1 MSEEHKKH
9 REYGEGYHGKKGEG
23 PLGGLFI
30 GSHSLRLLAGGALAA
45 VAALSLEKL
54 TRKVRPT
61 AVGVVKEG
69 YAFKEWA
76 TGKYEKVKE
85 DFEDIVAEAVY
96 EYEKEHE
103 AAVDATKREK
113 AILERIERIVEERL
127 AKMESEKNPSP
138 EGGKE

>member
-1 MSEEHKKH
+1 MSEDEHKKREH
-9 REYGEGYHGKKGEG
+9 RQGGESDMS
-23 PLGGLFI
+23 GLFI
-30 GSHSLRLLAGGALAA
+30 GARSLWLVAGGALGAL
-45 VAALSLEKL
+45 AALSLDKV
-54 TRKVRPT
+54 TRKVRPA

-76 TGKYEKVKE
+76 AGKYEKVKE

-103 AAVDATKREK
+103 AAADATRREK

-127 AKMESEKNPSP
+127 ARMEAEKKQSP
-138 EGGKE
+138 EGGKEQP